1 MTDLAGLKVLI
12 VEDEG
17 AVALMIEDML
27 LELGCE
33 VAASVA
39 NLDTARRTAAA
50 LQCDF
55 AVLDVNVGGQLVFPV
70 AQILQERQIPF
81 LFSTGYGAS
90 GLPGE
95 FKDRAVLSKPFS
107 MEELQQKILIALHSG
122 QARDGNLARS

>member
-1 MTDLAGLKVLI
+1 MTQLAGLKALI
-12 VEDEG
+12 VEDEA
-17 AVALMIEDML
+17 AVALMIEDMI

-33 VAASVA
+33 IAASVA
-39 NLDTARRTAAA
+39 NLDSARRIVNVV
-50 LQCDF
+50 QCDF

-107 MEELQQKILIALHSG
+107 IEELQQKILIALRSNE
-122 QARDGNLARS
+122 ARDGNPARS